1 MSDEALLGPLQD
13 THFRDLLLGLARQH
27 ETVLE
32 SRNSATTIIEEHKA
46 KFQEKEAIIKVLQE
60 EKVELEKETGEL
72 VLERDVAAVLARD
85 QATVTNEK
93 HTSQINKAETLIK
106 SLEDQKAEWE
116 KERARLLMNVA
127 AMLKREKTL
136 DFKNRY
142 ANLEVKH
149 ADAEA
154 LLRTTQSLVKE
165 ADLAKIASE
174 TELQRVK
181 DDRSAEGKVKVQ
193 KEIEDKVLWEKME
206 EKREGMRSMIEKL
219 ESQMREKDKD
229 MDAMK
234 DEAGK
239 EEEAARIKMKE
250 LGDQLVDMQKDKKTM
265 SITMRGLEVRLD
277 EMENLRNKNIS
288 AVQRANACRDERNQA
303 QASLAIAQREKIQAS
318 TKLGHTQ
325 TALDAAAATIR
336 KLQQDKNQLLQKESS
351 MQVMVKPKLANLQ
364 ANHHQ
369 LETDKK
375 RLEAEIQ
382 QAKQRIAEL
391 ETSLQI
397 SDASQA
403 DHISVEKELVASK
416 ILATNYMEQRDKAR
430 KDLVKSDEAKTDL
443 RRNSNLKSA
452 EMSRLHAEI
461 RRLKGEKPRIS
472 EGTRDDSG
480 SIGEVEGLI
489 DMSME
494 D

>member
-1 MSDEALLGPLQD
+1 MLLGSLQD

-27 ETVLE
+27 ETVLK
-32 SRNSATTIIEEHKA
+32 SRNDATTTNEEHKA
-46 KFQEKEAIIKVLQE
+46 TFKKSEALIKVLQDQ
-60 EKVELEKETGEL
+60 KVDLENDKSAL
-72 VLERDVAAVLARD
+72 VLEKDTAAMLTCEE
-85 QATVTNEK
+85 ATVANKK
-93 HTSQINKAETLIK
+93 HILQITKAEGLIK

-127 AMLKREKTL
+127 AMLNREKTL

-142 ANLEVKH
+142 ANLEVKN

-154 LLRTTQSLVKE
+154 LLRTTQSLLKE

-181 DDRSAEGKVKVQ
+181 DDRSAEGTVKVQ

-234 DEAGK
+234 DE
-239 EEEAARIKMKE
+239 ARIKMKE

-303 QASLAIAQREKIQAS
+303 QASLAIAQGEKIQAS

-369 LETDKK
+369 VETDKK

-416 ILATNYMEQRDKAR
+416 ILAPNYMEQRDKAR

-443 RRNSNLKSA
+443 RRNWNLKSA

>member
-1 MSDEALLGPLQD
+1 
-13 THFRDLLLGLARQH
+13 
-27 ETVLE
+27 
-32 SRNSATTIIEEHKA
+32 
-46 KFQEKEAIIKVLQE
+46 
-60 EKVELEKETGEL
+60 
-72 VLERDVAAVLARD
+72 
-85 QATVTNEK
+85 
-93 HTSQINKAETLIK
+93 
-106 SLEDQKAEWE
+106 
-116 KERARLLMNVA
+116 
-127 AMLKREKTL
+127 
-136 DFKNRY
+136 
-142 ANLEVKH
+142 
-149 ADAEA
+149 
-154 LLRTTQSLVKE
+154 
-165 ADLAKIASE
+165 LAKEASE

-181 DDRSAEGKVKVQ
+181 DDRSAEGKVKEQ
-193 KEIEDKVLWEKME
+193 KEIEDKLLWEKME
-206 EKREGMRSMIEKL
+206 EKREGMSSMIEEL

-229 MDAMK
+229 MNAMK

-239 EEEAARIKMKE
+239 KEEAARIKMKE

-265 SITMRGLEVRLD
+265 SITMRGMEVRLD

-303 QASLAIAQREKIQAS
+303 QASLAIAQGEKIQAS

-336 KLQQDKNQLLQKESS
+336 KLQQDKSQLLQKESS
-351 MQVMVKPKLANLQ
+351 MQVMVKPRLANLQ

-375 RLEAEIQ
+375 RLEAENQ

-403 DHISVEKELVASK
+403 DHISVEKELVASR
-416 ILATNYMEQRDKAR
+416 ILATNYMEQRDEAR
-430 KDLVKSDEAKTDL
+430 NNLVKSDEAKTDL

-480 SIGEVEGLI
+480 SVGEVEGLI
-489 DMSME
+489 DLSME
-494 D
+494 ED